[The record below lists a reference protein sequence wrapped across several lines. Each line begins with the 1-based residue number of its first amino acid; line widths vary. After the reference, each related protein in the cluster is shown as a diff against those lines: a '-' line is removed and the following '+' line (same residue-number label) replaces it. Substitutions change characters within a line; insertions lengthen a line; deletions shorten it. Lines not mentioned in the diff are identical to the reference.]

1 MIQQPLPRF
10 FQIEKLF
17 ILLIISFFIAFG
29 CTTETVQQEEEKT
42 YTNPVIMG
50 DFPDPSIIRVEDTF
64 YAVGTTNDFA
74 PNYPIYES
82 TDLVNW
88 TRIASVFSEPPA
100 WASED
105 FWAPELFYKEGTFY
119 VYYTTKRK
127 DNGIA
132 CIGVATAEDIT
143 KGFTDHGIIIEWG
156 EEAIDAY
163 VFQDEDDKLYIS
175 WKAYGLTEGRDIEIL
190 SSELSA
196 DGLSLVGEHW
206 TLTDFTQGWTGAGDE
221 GQSIVKRGEYYY
233 MFYSIGGCCDN
244 KCDYRV
250 MVSRSKDLHEG
261 WEQFPEPILQ
271 GGEEWR
277 CPGHGTLVQT
287 ADNRDFYMYHSYNAT
302 DFEFIGRQ
310 GMLDEI
316 VWDEETAWPHFKNG
330 NTPSEEALLP
340 FQNTQQEKITNWED
354 DSSSDKNLAFWE
366 WDVKVAKPNAKLE
379 NGELLILPSHTG
391 VNFLGLRPK
400 MGDYSMVTEVKLSE
414 SQNGIGVYSNQEHVL
429 AITTSNSEVQVYK
442 IQEGNKEVLAKE
454 SRTGIASIFLKYE
467 ARDGRYY
474 KFYWSTDETNW
485 QEMKIGNAEEFD
497 ASFIAQ
503 WGFSPRAG
511 FIVDGKS
518 TSPAVYSFLKVG
530 YVK

>member
-1 MIQQPLPRF
+1 M
-10 FQIEKLF
+10 
-17 ILLIISFFIAFG
+17 
-29 CTTETVQQEEEKT
+29 
-42 YTNPVIMG
+42 
-50 DFPDPSIIRVEDTF
+50 
-64 YAVGTTNDFA
+64 
-74 PNYPIYES
+74 
-82 TDLVNW
+82 
-88 TRIASVFSEPPA
+88 
-100 WASED
+100 
-105 FWAPELFYKEGTFY
+105 
-119 VYYTTKRK
+119 
-127 DNGIA
+127 
-132 CIGVATAEDIT
+132 
-143 KGFTDHGIIIEWG
+143 
-156 EEAIDAY
+156 
-163 VFQDEDDKLYIS
+163 
-175 WKAYGLTEGRDIEIL
+175 TEGRDIEIL
-190 SSELSA
+190 SSELSP

-221 GQSIVKRGEYYY
+221 GQSIVKRGDFYY

-302 DFEFIGRQ
+302 DFEFVGRQ

-316 VWDEETAWPHFKNG
+316 VWDEETDWPHFKNG
-330 NTPSEEALLP
+330 NTPSEEAILP
-340 FQNTQQEKITNWED
+340 FQNSQQAAITDWED
-354 DSSSDKNLAFWE
+354 DFSTDKNLAFWE
-366 WDVKVAKPNAKLE
+366 WDVKVPKPNKKIE
-379 NGELLILPSHTG
+379 NEELMVSTTHEG

-400 MGDYSMVTEVKLSE
+400 MGDYSMIAEVRLSE
-414 SQNGIGVYSNQEHVL
+414 SQGGLGVYSNQENVL
-429 AITTSNSEVQVYK
+429 AITASISELQVFK
-442 IQEGNKEVLAKE
+442 IQAGEKVVLFQESITGND
-454 SRTGIASIFLKYE
+454 SIFLKYE

-474 KFYWSTDETNW
+474 KFYWSANETDW
-485 QEMKIGNAEEFD
+485 KEMKIENTPEFD

-518 TSPAVYSFLKVG
+518 TSTVAYSFLKVE